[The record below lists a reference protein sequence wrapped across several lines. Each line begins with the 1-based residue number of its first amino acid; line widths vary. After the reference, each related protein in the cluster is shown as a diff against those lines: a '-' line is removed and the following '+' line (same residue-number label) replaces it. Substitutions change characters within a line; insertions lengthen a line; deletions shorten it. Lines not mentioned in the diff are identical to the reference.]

1 MPPKENDR
9 LSVQQIEWFRKWIEL
24 GAPWPNKSTIDSYLK
39 EERAKPVTDDGI
51 LVKTSGGL
59 SEDWTYRRYKPEDM
73 WAFRAL
79 ERPEAPIQG
88 LNPIDSF
95 VRAKLKLEKV
105 KPAPSAHFRDL
116 VKRAYLDLH
125 GLPPTPYEIYQF
137 RLAWDENPQKA
148 WTNLIDDLLD
158 SPHFGERSAQHWL
171 DVARSLIPPVCPMT
185 TSDPICGDIATMWL
199 APSMRTKPTTSS

>member
-1 MPPKENDR
+1 MLFGGETSDRVLIPGDPDKSLLMTAIEWKDEEYEMPPKENDR

-39 EERAKPVTDDGI
+39 EERAKPVTDEGI

-116 VKRAYLDLH
+116 VKRAYLDPWTPSLPMNLSVSI
-125 GLPPTPYEIYQF
+125 GL
-137 RLAWDENPQKA
+137 
-148 WTNLIDDLLD
+148 
-158 SPHFGERSAQHWL
+158 G
-171 DVARSLIPPVCPMT
+171 
-185 TSDPICGDIATMWL
+185 
-199 APSMRTKPTTSS
+199 